1 MTTEFKGT
9 ALPLDQEGITEV
21 TGLMGIKIAE
31 LWTVLTVETSGCGFL
46 PDRRPKILFERHIF
60 SRETKSRFDASN
72 PDISD
77 RTPGG
82 YGATGANQYSRLQ
95 QALALNRQAALRSTS
110 WGIGQLMGF
119 NAEIAGYNDVEALV
133 NAMTLS
139 ENEQLRAMA
148 GGIIHNG
155 LHKAL
160 SAHNWPA
167 FARGYNGPDYA
178 KNEYDTQ
185 LAAAHQKYALG
196 PLPDIDVRAAQI
208 YLTYLGYQPG
218 SIDGAPGKLT
228 YSALNNFQR
237 QNRLALT
244 SEINESL
251 LSILKEK
258 ALAGNDK

>member
-9 ALPLDQEGITEV
+9 ALPLDQDGITEL
-21 TGLMGIKIAE
+21 TGRMGIKAAE

-60 SRETKSRFDASN
+60 SRETESQFDAPN

-82 YGATGANQYSRLQ
+82 YGAGGANQYSRLQ
-95 QALALNRQAALRSTS
+95 QALALDRKAALRSTS
-110 WGIGQLMGF
+110 WGIGQVMGF
-119 NAEIAGYNDVEALV
+119 NAEIAGYSDVEALV
-133 NAMTLS
+133 NAMTVS

-148 GGIIHNG
+148 GEIMHNG

-160 SAHNWPA
+160 SAHDWPT
-167 FARGYNGPDYA
+167 FARGYNGLEYA
-178 KNEYDTQ
+178 KNKYDTR
-185 LAAAHQKYALG
+185 LAAAYQEYALG
-196 PLPDIDVRAAQI
+196 LLPDINVRAAQI

-237 QNRLALT
+237 QNGLALT
-244 SEINESL
+244 NEINERL

-258 ALAGNDK
+258 TSA